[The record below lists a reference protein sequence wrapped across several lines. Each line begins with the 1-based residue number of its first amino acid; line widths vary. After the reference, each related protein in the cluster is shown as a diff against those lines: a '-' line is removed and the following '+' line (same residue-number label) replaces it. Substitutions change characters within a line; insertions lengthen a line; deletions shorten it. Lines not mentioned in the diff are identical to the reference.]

1 MENFKKKPYLVS
13 YFLIAFTLFSC
24 SENAQTQ
31 IEKSLI
37 GTWDIHGTL
46 IGENGEGWLLPHNQ
60 ANPDCEVDYNV
71 FTEDYIS
78 KEVRY
83 NKNCEA
89 NENIFNWRLE
99 GNILTL
105 TKDERE
111 INGLIHSI
119 GDDKMT
125 IGVQI
130 RPGSEERMYIVY
142 KKR

>member
-1 MENFKKKPYLVS
+1 MLTLCSGVFSPK
-13 YFLIAFTLFSC
+13 AF
-24 SENAQTQ
+24 AQD
-31 IEKSLI
+31 IGKEALM
-37 GTWDIHGTL
+37 GTWEMEGTL
-46 IGENGEGWLLPHNQ
+46 MGDNGEGWLLPHKQ

-105 TKDERE
+105 TKDEQE